1 MNYGFDGSFEKDRD
15 LAVFESTFHEV
26 ESKYRGSTSIDE
38 FYESGKKGIGFWM
51 ITDPKTTK
59 IVEFEYSVPIT
70 KEYSF
75 YFQKQPGLDWKN
87 FKFVINGKEKITVQ
101 NRALNI
107 VESSVLNNLNRIGDL
122 YVFDEVLKKDF
133 EVKIK
138 FKNQ

>member
-1 MNYGFDGSFEKDRD
+1 MVQ
-15 LAVFESTFHEV
+15 L
-26 ESKYRGSTSIDE
+26 SKYLLQFFLYQRNSLG
-38 FYESGKKGIGFWM
+38 
-51 ITDPKTTK
+51 
-59 IVEFEYSVPIT
+59 
-70 KEYSF
+70 YSF